1 MQSNLECV
9 GVVVGITADEPLIG
23 EHRYPTGVWCVLVSH
38 LTSNQ
43 LTGATWLPVNGSLDE
58 LKCGRRCAAV
68 KPIALESPI
77 AMAASGAQ
85 GCRRVRAARFDPG
98 VIPNLAVQRTDRRS
112 YDRLS
117 VGDRLSVSLI
127 P

>member
-1 MQSNLECV
+1 M
-9 GVVVGITADEPLIG
+9 
-23 EHRYPTGVWCVLVSH
+23 
-38 LTSNQ
+38 
-43 LTGATWLPVNGSLDE
+43 
-58 LKCGRRCAAV
+58 

-77 AMAASGAQ
+77 AMAASGAL
-85 GCRRVRAARFDPG
+85 GVGRPAKLVSGVRAARFDPG
-98 VIPNLAVQRTDRRS
+98 VMPNLAVQRTDRGS